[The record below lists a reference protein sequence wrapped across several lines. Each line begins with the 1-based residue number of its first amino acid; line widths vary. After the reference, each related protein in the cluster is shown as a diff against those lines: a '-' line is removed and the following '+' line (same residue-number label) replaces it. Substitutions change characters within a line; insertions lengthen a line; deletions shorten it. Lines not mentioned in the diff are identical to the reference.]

1 MEIKQGIVR
10 NYVVTDRE
18 KFCDVMA
25 RTLCQMQV
33 SYVQIDNEFHFNDK
47 IYRFYN
53 FGEVIE
59 LSEQVSFVCL
69 DREKVLSLSPCDLL
83 FTRDK
88 DDLARML
95 DPLQD
100 EVVPT
105 LEGITFEDKRQK
117 KKTNIKQ
124 LRKHDNKMVN
134 QRLRN
139 SFRQQAFKNRRSGF
153 F

>member
-18 KFCDVMA
+18 KFCDAMA
-25 RTLCQMQV
+25 RTLCKMQI

-59 LSEQVSFVCL
+59 LTEQVSFVCL
-69 DREKVLSLSPCDLL
+69 DREKVLTLSPSGLL
-83 FTRDK
+83 FTREK

-95 DPLQD
+95 DPLQAD
-100 EVVPT
+100 VISTPEEV
-105 LEGITFEDKRQK
+105 TFEDKRQK
-117 KKTNIKQ
+117 NKVNVKQ

-139 SFRQQAFKNRRSGF
+139 SYRQQGFRNRRNG
-153 F
+153 

>member
-18 KFCDVMA
+18 KFCDSMA
-25 RTLCQMQV
+25 RALCQMQI

-59 LSEQVSFVCL
+59 FSEQVSFVCL

-83 FTRDK
+83 FTRDEK
-88 DDLARML
+88 DLSKLL
-95 DPLQD
+95 DPMQD
-100 EVVPT
+100 MIVAP
-105 LEGITFEDKRQK
+105 EDIRYEDEKPKQK
-117 KKTNIKQ
+117 VNVRQ
-124 LRKHDNKMVN
+124 LRKHDNKMIN
-134 QRLRN
+134 QRIKN
-139 SFRQQAFKNRRSGF
+139 SHRQQFIRNRRNG
-153 F
+153 

>member
-18 KFCDVMA
+18 KFCDSLA

-33 SYVQIDNEFHFNDK
+33 SYLQIDNEFHFNDN

-53 FGEVIE
+53 FGEIIE
-59 LSEQVSFVCL
+59 LTEQVSFVCL

-83 FTRDK
+83 FATDEH
-88 DDLARML
+88 DLSKL
-95 DPLQD
+95 FDPMQD
-100 EVVPT
+100 MIVEA
-105 LEGITFEDKRQK
+105 EDIRYAEEKPKQK
-117 KKTNIKQ
+117 VNIRK
-124 LRKHDNKMVN
+124 LRNYENKMVN

-139 SFRQQAFKNRRSGF
+139 SYRQPSFRNRRNG
-153 F
+153 

>member
-18 KFCDVMA
+18 KFCDAMA
-25 RTLCQMQV
+25 RALCQMQI

-59 LSEQVSFVCL
+59 LTEQVSFVCL
-69 DREKVLSLSPCDLL
+69 DREKVFSLSPLDLL
-83 FTRDK
+83 FTVDEKKLSKTLDSMQDDIITLKDIRDE
-88 DDLARML
+88 
-95 DPLQD
+95 D
-100 EVVPT
+100 EKP
-105 LEGITFEDKRQK
+105 KQK
-117 KKTNIKQ
+117 VNVKQ
-124 LRKHDNKMVN
+124 LRKYDNKMVN

-139 SFRQQAFKNRRSGF
+139 SYRQQGFRNRRNG
-153 F
+153 

>member
-1 MEIKQGIVR
+1 MEIKQGVVR

-18 KFCDVMA
+18 KFCDAMA
-25 RTLCQMQV
+25 RTLCKMQI

-47 IYRFYN
+47 IYRFYS

-59 LSEQVSFVCL
+59 LTEQVSFVCL
-69 DREKVLSLSPCDLL
+69 DREKVLTLSPSDLL
-83 FTRDK
+83 FTREK

-95 DPLQD
+95 DPLQAD
-100 EVVPT
+100 VISTPEEV
-105 LEGITFEDKRQK
+105 TFEDKRQK
-117 KKTNIKQ
+117 TQVNVKQ

-139 SFRQQAFKNRRSGF
+139 SYRQQGFRNRRNG
-153 F
+153 

>member
-18 KFCDVMA
+18 KFCDSMA
-25 RTLCQMQV
+25 RALCQMQI

-83 FTRDK
+83 FTREK

-95 DPLQD
+95 DPLQAD
-100 EVVPT
+100 VISTPEEV
-105 LEGITFEDKRQK
+105 TFEDKRQK
-117 KKTNIKQ
+117 NKVSVKQ

-139 SFRQQAFKNRRSGF
+139 SYRQQGFRNRRNG
-153 F
+153 

>member
-18 KFCDVMA
+18 KFCDAMA
-25 RTLCQMQV
+25 RTLCKMQI

-59 LSEQVSFVCL
+59 LTEQVSFVCL
-69 DREKVLSLSPCDLL
+69 DREKVLTLSPSDLL
-83 FTRDK
+83 FTREK

-95 DPLQD
+95 DPLQAD
-100 EVVPT
+100 VISTPEEV
-105 LEGITFEDKRQK
+105 TFEDKRQK
-117 KKTNIKQ
+117 NKVNVKQ

-139 SFRQQAFKNRRSGF
+139 SYRQQGFRNRRNG
-153 F
+153 

>member
-18 KFCDVMA
+18 KFCDAMA
-25 RTLCQMQV
+25 RTLCKMQI

-59 LSEQVSFVCL
+59 LTEQVSFVCL
-69 DREKVLSLSPCDLL
+69 DREKVLSLSPNDLL
-83 FTRDK
+83 FTREK
-88 DDLARML
+88 EDLARVL
-95 DPLQD
+95 DPLQVD
-100 EVVPT
+100 VVSSPEEV
-105 LEGITFEDKRQK
+105 TFEDKRQK
-117 KKTNIKQ
+117 NKVNVKQ

-139 SFRQQAFKNRRSGF
+139 SYRQQGFRNRRNG
-153 F
+153 

>member
-18 KFCDVMA
+18 KFCDSMA
-25 RTLCQMQV
+25 RALCQMQI

-83 FTRDK
+83 FTRDEK
-88 DDLARML
+88 DLSKLL
-95 DPLQD
+95 DPMQD
-100 EVVPT
+100 MIVAA
-105 LEGITFEDKRQK
+105 EDIRYEDEKPKQK
-117 KKTNIKQ
+117 VNVRQ
-124 LRKHDNKMVN
+124 LRKHDNIMIN
-134 QRLRN
+134 QRIKN
-139 SFRQQAFKNRRSGF
+139 SHRQQCIRNRRNG
-153 F
+153 

>member
-1 MEIKQGIVR
+1 MEIRQGRVR

-18 KFCDVMA
+18 KFCDAMA
-25 RTLCQMQV
+25 RALCQMQV

-83 FTRDK
+83 FTK
-88 DDLARML
+88 EASDLNRLL
-95 DPLQD
+95 DPMQD
-100 EVVPT
+100 MIVAPEDVR
-105 LEGITFEDKRQK
+105 FEDEKPKQK
-117 KKTNIKQ
+117 VNVRQ
-124 LRKHDNKMVN
+124 LRKHDSKMIN
-134 QRLRN
+134 QRIRN
-139 SFRQQAFKNRRSGF
+139 SHKQPVMRNRRNG
-153 F
+153 

>member
-18 KFCDVMA
+18 KFCDAMA
-25 RTLCQMQV
+25 RTLCKMQV

-59 LSEQVSFVCL
+59 LTEQVSFVCL
-69 DREKVLSLSPCDLL
+69 DKEKVLTLSPSDLL
-83 FTRDK
+83 FTREK
-88 DDLARML
+88 EDLARML
-95 DPLQD
+95 DPLD
-100 EVVPT
+100 ADVVAP
-105 LEGITFEDKRQK
+105 EEITFDDKRQK
-117 KKTNIKQ
+117 NKVNVKQ

-139 SFRQQAFKNRRSGF
+139 SYKQPSIRNRRNG
-153 F
+153 